1 MHAPSEPSNFSL
13 GSTLAF
19 AQIASAFRGDI
30 ASVAREDQSMKR
42 SDKDPA
48 PRPDSEEGDAMTDD
62 FVPAVRDDAAVE
74 DEPASVEG
82 AASSAEPEEVETD
95 DSAVARALAEQQ
107 DKYLRLAAEYDNY
120 RKRAVRERQEAATRG
135 QADLLRGLLDAFDDL
150 MRFAHVDPATTDT
163 KTVVDGVAM
172 VERKMLKTLTSIGVE
187 VINPVDQTF
196 DPATMEA
203 VATEPALSP
212 EDDHVVAKVY
222 QQGYLFNGQLL
233 RPARVV
239 VKQWN
244 G

>member
-1 MHAPSEPSNFSL
+1 
-13 GSTLAF
+13 
-19 AQIASAFRGDI
+19 
-30 ASVAREDQSMKR
+30 MKR

-48 PRPDSEEGDAMTDD
+48 RRPNGEQGDAMTDD
-62 FVPAVRDDAAVE
+62 FVPSVRSDA
-74 DEPASVEG
+74 DEGEAASVESS
-82 AASSAEPEEVETD
+82 AASEEDDATD
-95 DSAVARALAEQQ
+95 GGPIAPDRALADQQ
-107 DKYLRLAAEYDNY
+107 EKYLRLAAEYDNY
-120 RKRAVRERQEAATRG
+120 RKRAVRERQEASVRG
-135 QADLLRGLLDAFDDL
+135 QAELLRGLIDALDDL
-150 MRFAHVDPATTDT
+150 SRFAHVDPATTDT
-163 KTVVDGVAM
+163 KTVVDGAAM
-172 VERKMLKTLTSIGVE
+172 VERKMLKTLASIGVE

-222 QQGYLFNGQLL
+222 QPGYLFNGQLL